1 MKIKLFF
8 NIIDIDDDAN
18 NNDII
23 TTAMIE
29 YNIIL
34 FQA

>member
-23 TTAMIE
+23 TTVMIE